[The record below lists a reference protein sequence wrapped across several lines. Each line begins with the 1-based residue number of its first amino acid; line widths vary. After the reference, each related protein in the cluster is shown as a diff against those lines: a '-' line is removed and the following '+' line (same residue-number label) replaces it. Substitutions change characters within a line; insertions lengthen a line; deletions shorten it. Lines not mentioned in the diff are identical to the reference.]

1 MICIAAVRPGARIAT
16 PAPSLSGSNRNTVSA
31 VALLSMSAKKT
42 VCAPGAGLH
51 EKARHSGS
59 INALTATDIKK
70 DKGMYIINPMGTAIY
85 NSEFFERILI
95 VDKPDASLIIGS
107 YTSEREPVTMARYK
121 RDEAR
126 NVLCEIFDAI
136 DNGKTTYAL
145 PDSTLF
151 YEENHKYDGRTRRKG
166 GS

>member
-1 MICIAAVRPGARIAT
+1 
-16 PAPSLSGSNRNTVSA
+16 
-31 VALLSMSAKKT
+31 
-42 VCAPGAGLH
+42 
-51 EKARHSGS
+51 
-59 INALTATDIKK
+59 
-70 DKGMYIINPMGTAIY
+70 MYIINPMGTAIY